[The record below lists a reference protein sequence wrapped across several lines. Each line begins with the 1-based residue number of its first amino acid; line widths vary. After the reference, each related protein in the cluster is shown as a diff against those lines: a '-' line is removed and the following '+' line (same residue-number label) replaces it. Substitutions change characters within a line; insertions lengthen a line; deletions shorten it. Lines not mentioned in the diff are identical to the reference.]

1 MPSGV
6 HAGRGSIAGSSGDGG
21 VEFRRAVA
29 AYAVVAGLSDT
40 PLRGLGIS
48 EVDARVAAV
57 VLETEDAVDD
67 LRVDFATGA
76 TAYIQAKRT
85 LRGGTVL
92 AKAVAQW
99 ARAGEGP
106 LDPARHRL
114 VIAAGDLSDSMKA
127 LRRAL
132 DARRLSVP
140 GTPSPQE
147 AKQLR
152 HVEELLSPLNPATRD
167 IVLQCAVVWHLDVE
181 ETDRADAQNALHQL
195 RGLVAGGDAAA
206 SSNAWSAL
214 LDAAGHAARRRGGH
228 DLDGWRTAM
237 RDRGIGL
244 VEHSSAPEHSG
255 SQSSLARPSSHP
267 TGDHDL
273 WERLTLQ
280 PPVRA
285 PRLRGS
291 LASATRPGRTRW
303 LWGAALAAV
312 LIMGAGTAIYAVHDR
327 QASVTDERNLADS
340 RQLAADAE
348 STRDSDPNLARQLAV
363 LAWRTAPT
371 MEAWRALFA
380 VADLPTDVDVDDQV
394 LAVGRVGERFVAVT
408 ALSTKAQL
416 WDVTRVGGKAG
427 PLAVLPGHDRITA
440 AVFSPDG
447 RRLATMAVDGSVLVW
462 NVESATSGPPGNNP
476 VELTAVASLPG
487 NDSNSPAM
495 AFNSDGTLLA
505 VPGPEG
511 SVEVWNTRPPA
522 GGASA
527 QNSTGPVPEAL
538 PLQIPGVVSGIDDP
552 GVSALAFTPDS
563 GRLAVGTSGGTFAV
577 FALGRPAEPLMRR
590 TNYAGAMNADAV
602 EGTAGQTTPPDT
614 METSHLPPQR
624 QPVVRLLFRP
634 DDGATLAVAGG
645 DGVVRLW
652 DVAGTDPTLA
662 SQNAPAD
669 LPTKPTVELGD
680 GAPAVDAIAYSADGL
695 HLAVGFG
702 ASGGTVNVWDV
713 TDESSPAQGA
723 PIERLN
729 GSPTSLVFDRA
740 GQTLAVGT
748 KDGAVRLSTVASP
761 GMPQP
766 RLTVPDILGDHVAVD
781 GAGTTVAVSLG
792 VDGVDGAIEIWD
804 LRAGS
809 SEATVTFPGRDATVY
824 SIAISPDGDLLAAG
838 YDDGVVRVWDLR
850 AALSTRAAASPVAD
864 LAEHGGIV
872 QGLAFASDGR
882 LLASGD
888 QDGTIKLF
896 RLDGTHPPKRIAEA
910 ASTHGSVQGITFSA
924 DNGTLVTG
932 GDRGV
937 GVYDVPDVSTGGLLT
952 TVTDISDATAGNL
965 PGGVALS
972 PDGRTLAVG
981 GHGTVATWDITGPT
995 PQQQGTPLPVG
1006 SKEAAVSTVDFSPDG
1021 RLLTAAGNDGD
1032 IAIWDTSRPGQPKS
1046 LTSLPGHDNGTR
1058 LAAFTDDSR
1067 TLVTLGSDYLAKQWD
1082 VDPETLVGRACKGVS
1097 QSMTKTDWRTFVNNR
1112 EYAAPC

>member
-1 MPSGV
+1 MPSGAR
-6 HAGRGSIAGSSGDGG
+6 AGRGSIAGSSGDGG

-48 EVDARVAAV
+48 RADARVTAV

-67 LRVDFATGA
+67 LRVDFATGE

-85 LRGGTVL
+85 LQGGPVL

-99 ARAGEGP
+99 VRAGEGQ
-106 LDPARHRL
+106 LDPTRHRL
-114 VIAAGDLSDSMKA
+114 VIATGDLSNSMKA

-140 GTPSPQE
+140 GTPSPEE
-147 AKQLR
+147 AEQLR
-152 HVEELLSPLNPATRD
+152 RVEELMSPLDPAARD
-167 IVLQCAVVWHLDVE
+167 IVLQCAVIWHLDVE
-181 ETDRADAQNALHQL
+181 ETDRADAQTALQQL
-195 RGLVAGGDAAA
+195 RGLVAGGDALAA
-206 SSNAWSAL
+206 GKAWSAL

-228 DLDGWRTAM
+228 HLEGWRTAM

-244 VEHSSAPEHSG
+244 VEHSSAPAQSG
-255 SQSSLARPSSHP
+255 SQSNPARQSSHP
-267 TGDHDL
+267 IGDHDL
-273 WERLTLQ
+273 RERLTLQ

-291 LASATRPGRTRW
+291 LASATRPRRTRR

-312 LIMGAGTAIYAVHDR
+312 LMMVAGTAVYSLNDR
-327 QASVTDERNLADS
+327 QASGRNLADS

-348 STRDSDPNLARQLAV
+348 STRDSNPSLARQLAV

-371 MEAWRALFA
+371 LEAWRALFA
-380 VADLPTDVDVDDQV
+380 VADLPTEVDLDDQV
-394 LAVGRVGERFVAVT
+394 LAVGRVGGRFVAVT

-416 WDVTRVGGKAG
+416 WDVTRVSGKAG
-427 PLAVLPGHDRITA
+427 PLAVLSGHDRITA

-462 NVESATSGPPGNNP
+462 NVESATAGPPGNNP
-476 VELTAVASLPG
+476 VELTALASLPG
-487 NDSNSPAM
+487 NDSASPAM
-495 AFNSDGTLLA
+495 AFSSDGTLLA

-511 SVEVWNTRPPA
+511 SVEVWNTRLSA
-522 GGASA
+522 GSASA
-527 QNSTGPVPEAL
+527 QNSTGPDPEAL

-552 GVSALAFTPDS
+552 GVSALAFTPDG

-614 METSHLPPQR
+614 LETSHLPPQR
-624 QPVVRLLFRP
+624 QPVTRLLFRP

-662 SQNAPAD
+662 SQNAPVN
-669 LPTKPTVELGD
+669 LPTKPTAELGD
-680 GAPAVDAIAYSADGL
+680 GAPAVDAIAYSTDGL

-702 ASGGTVNVWDV
+702 VSGGTVDVWDV

-729 GSPTSLVFDRA
+729 GSPISLTFDRA

-748 KDGAVRLSTVASP
+748 ADGAVRLSPVASP

-766 RLTVPDILGDHVAVD
+766 RLTVPDIFGDYVAVD
-781 GAGTTVAVSLG
+781 GAGTTVAVSLA
-792 VDGVDGAIEIWD
+792 VDGVDGTIEIRD

-809 SEATVTFPGRDATVY
+809 SEPTVTFPGREATVY
-824 SIAISPDGDLLAAG
+824 SIAISPDGALLAAG

-864 LAEHGGIV
+864 LAEHGAIV
-872 QGLAFASDGR
+872 QGLAFTSDGR

-932 GDRGV
+932 GDSGV

-952 TVTDISDATAGNL
+952 TVADISDATAGNL
-965 PGGVALS
+965 SGGVALS

-981 GHGTVATWDITGPT
+981 GHGTVTTWDITGPT

-1021 RLLTAAGNDGD
+1021 RLLAAAGNDGD

-1067 TLVTLGSDYLAKQWD
+1067 TLVTLGSDYLAKQ
-1082 VDPETLVGRACKGVS
+1082 
-1097 QSMTKTDWRTFVNNR
+1097 
-1112 EYAAPC
+1112 